1 MAAESETNCVAMW
14 YIRGG
19 KHDLRGVTAL
29 QRPYQDTNTFKYVYT
44 CLYVAFLGENTMYEE
59 SLHFSDHVKI
69 QIPLNMI
76 SENFLLVLESKI
88 REEN

>member
-1 MAAESETNCVAMW
+1 
-14 YIRGG
+14 
-19 KHDLRGVTAL
+19 
-29 QRPYQDTNTFKYVYT
+29 
-44 CLYVAFLGENTMYEE
+44 MYEE